1 MRAGLGETQIS
12 EAWRAF
18 RARLYRRNFS
28 QDFIENYAVE
38 PFAQAKLEF
47 VDAQNRGVEIRSPV
61 GWLIE
66 CAWRRT
72 LDLVDYETRRP
83 RSVSLDALLIPPS
96 CERSTPEEI
105 ALINDQARCLHA
117 VLDLLHPKERDV
129 VKLVHLEE
137 LPYTHAAAR
146 LGCSGPT
153 VEYWHSKAMERLR
166 EIGESRDFDVG
177 FDGTA
182 PQPEGS

>member
-1 MRAGLGETQIS
+1 MRVDLSEVQIA
-12 EAWRAF
+12 EAWRGF
-18 RARLYRRNFS
+18 RGRLYRRSFP
-28 QDFIENYAVE
+28 QDFIEDYGAE
-38 PFAQAKLEF
+38 PFAQAQLEF

-72 LDLVDYETRRP
+72 LDLVDYERRRP
-83 RSVSLDALLIPPS
+83 RAVSLDALLIPPS
-96 CERSTPEEI
+96 CERSTPEEV
-105 ALINDQARCLHA
+105 ALINDQAACLHA

-129 VKLVHLEE
+129 VRLVHLEE

-153 VEYWHSKAMERLR
+153 VKYWHSKAMERLR
-166 EIGESRDFDVG
+166 KFGESGDLD
-177 FDGTA
+177 
-182 PQPEGS
+182 